1 MRKAPS
7 PQEPVVLSYLAL
19 RKAVG
24 IVAIALP
31 FAVSIPWYLLHARI
45 ETSISAYFYTGM
57 RTVFTGSLCAI
68 AMFMLCARGYDWWDD
83 FFGILSAICAI
94 GVALFPTSPGFP
106 TPRQKHIGIVHYS
119 FAATLF
125 VVPAIFCLFLFTMS
139 ARNHTVTPKK
149 IQRNRVYIGSGIAIV
164 ISLILL
170 PIFTLRLGQ
179 PYGGITFETTSLLAF
194 GLAWLVK
201 GEAFLKD
208 ENPQPAVTRT
218 TDGHVMID
226 NPHPE

>member
-1 MRKAPS
+1 MLKAPS
-7 PQEPVVLSYLAL
+7 PQDPVVLSYLAL

-24 IVAIALP
+24 IIAIALP
-31 FAVSIPWYLLHARI
+31 FAVSIPWYLLHHEI

-68 AMFMLCARGYDWWDD
+68 AMFMLSARGYDWRDE
-83 FFGILSAICAI
+83 FFGIVAAVCAI
-94 GVALFPTSPGFP
+94 GVALFPTSPDSP
-106 TPRQKHIGIVHYS
+106 TPHQQDLGIVHYS

-125 VVPAIFCLFLFTMS
+125 IVLAIFCLFLFTMS
-139 ARNHTVTPKK
+139 ADHHQLTSRK
-149 IQRNRVYIGSGIAIV
+149 IQRNRIYIGCGIAIV
-164 ISLILL
+164 ISLVLL
-170 PIFTLRLGQ
+170 PIFTLRLGK

-208 ENPQPAVTRT
+208 EDPQPFITRT
-218 TDGHVMID
+218 TDGHVMTN
-226 NPHPE
+226 NPRP